1 MDEYMSADH
10 PIQLSRIIRTPTPKS
25 ILAEVKKIFCYHYPD
40 KYFIDIHKNYALL
53 KRLFEGKFHGYKAC
67 NTDYH
72 DFMHTITILLSAV
85 RLVDGYNIKN
95 GPLPIHLVTDLLIAA
110 LFHDTGY
117 IQEEWDRE
125 GTGAKHTVTHV
136 KRSIEFLDRNHNA
149 FKIDPGQL
157 QTIGNIIL
165 CTDLNVN
172 IETITFNTPEER
184 LAGFMLGTS
193 DLLAQMSDRTYLEKL
208 LFLYYEFKDGGI
220 EGFDF
225 EFDIIRKTT
234 VFYEFMKKRL
244 IETCGSVYTYAQS
257 HFEKRFQLD
266 QNLYIEAIERHMA
279 YLYMIIDD
287 DSTNFRHKLRRGAW
301 VHTYPA

>member
-1 MDEYMSADH
+1 MTSSH
-10 PIQLSRIIRTPTPKS
+10 PMQLSQVIRTPTPKA
-25 ILAEVKKIFCYHYPD
+25 ILTEVRKIFCYHYPD
-40 KYFIDIHKNYALL
+40 NYFIDVYKNYTLL
-53 KRLFEGKFHGYKAC
+53 KRLFEGKFPGYKAC

-95 GPLPIHLVTDLLIAA
+95 EPLPIHLATDLLNAA

-117 IQEEWDRE
+117 LQEEWDQE
-125 GTGAKHTVTHV
+125 GTGAKHTATHV
-136 KRSIEFLDRNHNA
+136 KRSIEFLDRHHTA

-157 QTIGNIIL
+157 QTISNIIL

-172 IETITFNTPEER
+172 IEAITFTTPEEK

-193 DLLAQMSDRTYLEKL
+193 DLLAQMSDRAYLEKL

-234 VFYEFMKKRL
+234 AFYEFMKKRL

-266 QNLYIEAIERHMA
+266 HNLYIEAIERHMA

-301 VHTYPA
+301 IHTYPA